1 MTAPGGSDF
10 FSKSK
15 RRAMKDAN
23 EAVNETNQALS
34 TAREALSPGHPQV
47 KKLVADSTENVKKR
61 SKAIK
66 DYQFAREIGSE
77 E

>member
-15 RRAMKDAN
+15 RRAMKDAQA
-23 EAVNETNQALS
+23 AVQETNEALS
-34 TAREALSPGHPQV
+34 TAREALPSGHPTV
-47 KKLVADSTENVKKR
+47 KKLVADSTENVAKR
-61 SKAIK
+61 SQAVK
-66 DYQFAREIGSE
+66 DYKWARELGTE